1 MSTSAKQYLFRSLRS
16 VATDAVPEFRFHPSR
31 RWRFDFASP
40 SLKLALEY
48 QGHSTTGKKKKA
60 GGHETIG
67 GMTRDCEKSNTAQ
80 AMGWTV
86 LKFTALHFSEDSRKE
101 HKLSTPLE
109 TIRRAAA
116 LKIDQ

>member
-1 MSTSAKQYLFRSLRS
+1 MSAFAKRTLLLALRS
-16 VATDAVPEFRFHPSR
+16 VAADAVAEHRFHPSR

-48 QGHSTTGKKKKA
+48 QGHSKTGEKSRA

-67 GMTRDCEKSNTAQ
+67 GMSNDCEKSNAAQ
-80 AMGWTV
+80 SMGWTV
-86 LKFTALHFSEDSRKE
+86 LKFTALHFSPDSRRE
-101 HKLSTPLE
+101 HKLSAPLE
-109 TIRRAAA
+109 IIRRAAA